1 MDYQLLSSVGLLL
14 VFTGFVITFI
24 AAILLMLS
32 SLRVRGKIRGGGAV
46 LIGPFPIIFGTDRE
60 SIKILMLF
68 SIVIIVF
75 MLVYLFAYH
84 ILK

>member
-1 MDYQLLSSVGLLL
+1 LDYQLLSSVGLLL

-68 SIVIIVF
+68 SIVIIVL